1 MRPTCL
7 ICLISLMEKIQK
19 QGGLPTQRIIKSG
32 GIQNTLV
39 YWLAVEI
46 YNLNHIF
53 INKYIPRNTR
63 TFDQME
69 QAARSGKQDLV
80 EGSLENSTESN
91 LKLSGV
97 SRASYGEL
105 VEDYTDF
112 LWKKGLKVWDKNDPR
127 IIRLRRI
134 FINPHEPHVTH
145 ESHKWNEISFSDPEA
160 FANLMIT
167 LCTKEGFLMD
177 RFLKGIENRFVKE
190 GGFREN
196 LFKKRLEYK
205 NNQIKSAP
213 NQWKS

>member
-1 MRPTCL
+1 MNNT
-7 ICLISLMEKIQK
+7 S
-19 QGGLPTQRIIKSG
+19 GIK
-32 GIQNTLV
+32 NTLV

-53 INKYIPRNTR
+53 ISKYISKFSR

-80 EGSLENSTESN
+80 EGSQENSLESN

-97 SRASYGEL
+97 SRASYAEL
-105 VEDYTDF
+105 IEDYTDF
-112 LWKKGLKVWDKNDPR
+112 LWKKGLKVWDKNDSR
-127 IIRLRRI
+127 VLRLRAI
-134 FINPHEPHVTH
+134 LINPHETHATH
-145 ESHKWNEISFSDPEA
+145 EAHERNGISFDDAEA

-177 RFLKGIENRFVKE
+177 RFLKGIEKSFIEK

-196 LFKKRLEYK
+196 LFKRRLEFK
-205 NNQIKSAP
+205 KR
-213 NQWKS
+213 

>member
-1 MRPTCL
+1 MSNMSHKTHNTHETNE
-7 ICLISLMEKIQK
+7 SHDQK
-19 QGGLPTQRIIKSG
+19 AVGIK
-32 GIQNTLV
+32 NTLV

-53 INKYIPRNTR
+53 IEKYISRYSR

-80 EGSLENSTESN
+80 EGSLENSLESN

-105 VEDYTDF
+105 IEDYQDF
-112 LWKKGLKVWDKNDPR
+112 LFKKGLKLWDKNDTR
-127 IIRLRRI
+127 ILRLRAI
-134 FINPHEPHVTH
+134 LINPHEAHVTN
-145 ESHKWNEISFSDPEA
+145 ESNEWNGIKFSDPEA

-167 LCTKEGFLMD
+167 LCTKQGFLMD
-177 RFLKGIENRFVKE
+177 RFLKGIQERFVKE

-196 LFKKRLEYK
+196 LLKKRLAFK
-205 NNQIKSAP
+205 KDH
-213 NQWKS
+213 